1 MQINRSVSA
10 KKKERLGFINAIF
23 RQLCMAGEFSP
34 IKKVYEGR
42 KENICKIDLFHQN
55 KLDHQ
60 LFLQIFSQVF
70 EK

>member
-1 MQINRSVSA
+1 MQYAEKIN
-10 KKKERLGFINAIF
+10 IW
-23 RQLCMAGEFSP
+23 
-34 IKKVYEGR
+34 
-42 KENICKIDLFHQN
+42 KIDLLHQN